1 MASTFCIYD
10 SSLFFAGVW
19 IRNHVFLSKCLEQQF
34 FFLKRFEAN
43 QNLAK
48 SPNAST
54 ITLRLRPNRRT
65 SHNWKP
71 ELCCSSCYLSMSAF
85 DERSPGGLDCS
96 LEHRPRHG
104 KLFIKGEENVTAT
117 TTGFFA
123 SSGTKAFITLFV
135 IEAYGLIQRLDY
147 RLLSEAKGCNFVTI
161 TYDLV
166 QQSKGKPFPRGQG
179 FVHHPDVVGGFIENV
194 APSLEDLAGLRS
206 REDG

>member
-1 MASTFCIYD
+1 MFFRGTTSTFFVDLCGAIYWAMKSFTKRPIAVVKTRALPLLILRKFKKTLTWELEMTNWVKLMASTFCIYD

-85 DERSPGGLDCS
+85 DERSPAAS
-96 LEHRPRHG
+96 
-104 KLFIKGEENVTAT
+104 TA
-117 TTGFFA
+117 A
-123 SSGTKAFITLFV
+123 SSTD
-135 IEAYGLIQRLDY
+135 LDMESF
-147 RLLSEAKGCNFVTI
+147 L
-161 TYDLV
+161 
-166 QQSKGKPFPRGQG
+166 
-179 FVHHPDVVGGFIENV
+179 
-194 APSLEDLAGLRS
+194 
-206 REDG
+206 

>member
-1 MASTFCIYD
+1 MFGAV
-10 SSLFFAGVW
+10 L
-19 IRNHVFLSKCLEQQF
+19 
-34 FFLKRFEAN
+34 FLKRFEAN

-48 SPNAST
+48 SQNASI

-117 TTGFFA
+117 TTTGFFCFKWY
-123 SSGTKAFITLFV
+123 KAFITLVV
-135 IEAYGLIQRLDY
+135 IEAYGLILRLDY
-147 RLLSEAKGCNFVTI
+147 RLLSEAKGCNFVPI
-161 TYDLV
+161 TYDL
-166 QQSKGKPFPRGQG
+166 
-179 FVHHPDVVGGFIENV
+179 
-194 APSLEDLAGLRS
+194 A
-206 REDG
+206 

>member
-1 MASTFCIYD
+1 M
-10 SSLFFAGVW
+10 
-19 IRNHVFLSKCLEQQF
+19 
-34 FFLKRFEAN
+34 
-43 QNLAK
+43 
-48 SPNAST
+48 
-54 ITLRLRPNRRT
+54 
-65 SHNWKP
+65 
-71 ELCCSSCYLSMSAF
+71 
-85 DERSPGGLDCS
+85 
-96 LEHRPRHG
+96 
-104 KLFIKGEENVTAT
+104 TAT